1 MIMDMPSWLF
11 SGEHLRAPLDLS
23 LVLLSLGIAFL
34 GGQTFAWV
42 YIATHTG
49 RSAPRSLVNAVV
61 VLPVLVTLMMLVL
74 QDNLVT
80 AFGMMS
86 IFAIVRFRNV
96 LSETHDT
103 TYVFAAI
110 MLGVAAGTQHF
121 SIAIVG
127 CVFVSAILFYLSL
140 VNFDRRITHDLVL
153 HLHWSRPA
161 AELPALNEL
170 LARHGRNTECTSFRA
185 RDAGGCDVSYL
196 LLLRDPSGVDRMLA
210 ELNALEGVQR
220 VNTFK
225 GQEEAKL

>member
-1 MIMDMPSWLF
+1 MTDLSSWLF
-11 SGEHLRAPLDLS
+11 PGEQMRAPLDLS
-23 LVLLSLGIAFL
+23 VVLLSLGIAFL

-42 YIATHTG
+42 YLATHSG
-49 RSAPRSLVNAVV
+49 RSAPRSLVNTVV
-61 VLPVLVTLMMLVL
+61 VLPVLVALMMLVL

-121 SIAIVG
+121 SIALVG
-127 CVFVSAILFYLSL
+127 CLSVSAILFYLSL
-140 VNFDRRITHDLVL
+140 VSFDRRITHDLVL
-153 HLHWSRPA
+153 HLHWTRPP
-161 AELPALNEL
+161 AELPVLNALIS
-170 LARHGRNTECTSFRA
+170 RHGRNTECTSFRS
-185 RDAGGCDVSYL
+185 REAGGCDLSYL
-196 LLLRDPSGVDRMLA
+196 LLLRDPSGVERMLA

-225 GQEEAKL
+225 GQDELKG